1 MKKILFLMTI
11 LPMVLF
17 TACSS
22 DDEEELSQEEKA
34 IQTQTEVY
42 NNVLSNIV
50 GHWKG
55 SQHYNTSVYR
65 PVGWEDISHIS
76 WTQEYIFNSDG
87 TCKDIVSSNLIY
99 EGTYSIIKN
108 KDYIK
113 YPSSQCE
120 LFLIITHANGI
131 VNEHAIWMDG
141 EYLRIGSS
149 LSGIKPSASSGGEA
163 SIRYRQVTN

>member
-1 MKKILFLMTI
+1 MKKILFLMAI

-34 IQTQTEVY
+34 IQIQTEVY

-99 EGTYSIIKN
+99 EGTYSIIKTKTISN
-108 KDYIK
+108 IHHPNVNY
-113 YPSSQCE
+113 
-120 LFLIITHANGI
+120 FLLLLMPMVLLTNMQFG
-131 VNEHAIWMDG
+131 WM
-141 EYLRIGSS
+141 ENIY
-149 LSGIKPSASSGGEA
+149 
-163 SIRYRQVTN
+163 V

>member
-1 MKKILFLMTI
+1 MAI

-34 IQTQTEVY
+34 IQIQTEVY

-99 EGTYSIIKN
+99 EGTYSIIKTKTISN
-108 KDYIK
+108 IHHPNVNY
-113 YPSSQCE
+113 
-120 LFLIITHANGI
+120 FLLLLMPMVLLTNMQFG
-131 VNEHAIWMDG
+131 WM
-141 EYLRIGSS
+141 ENIY
-149 LSGIKPSASSGGEA
+149 
-163 SIRYRQVTN
+163 V

>member
-1 MKKILFLMTI
+1 
-11 LPMVLF
+11 MVLF

-99 EGTYSIIKN
+99 EGTYSIIKTKTISN
-108 KDYIK
+108 IHHPNANY
-113 YPSSQCE
+113 
-120 LFLIITHANGI
+120 FLLLLMPMVLLTNMQFG
-131 VNEHAIWMDG
+131 WM
-141 EYLRIGSS
+141 ENIY
-149 LSGIKPSASSGGEA
+149 
-163 SIRYRQVTN
+163 V

>member
-99 EGTYSIIKN
+99 EGTYSIIKTKTISN
-108 KDYIK
+108 IHHPNVNY
-113 YPSSQCE
+113 
-120 LFLIITHANGI
+120 FLLLLMPMVLLTNMQFG
-131 VNEHAIWMDG
+131 WM
-141 EYLRIGSS
+141 ENIY
-149 LSGIKPSASSGGEA
+149 
-163 SIRYRQVTN
+163 V

>member
-1 MKKILFLMTI
+1 
-11 LPMVLF
+11 MVLF

-34 IQTQTEVY
+34 IQIQTEVY

-99 EGTYSIIKN
+99 EGTYSIIKTKTISN
-108 KDYIK
+108 IHHPNVNY
-113 YPSSQCE
+113 
-120 LFLIITHANGI
+120 FLLLLMPMVLLTNMQFG
-131 VNEHAIWMDG
+131 WM
-141 EYLRIGSS
+141 ENIY
-149 LSGIKPSASSGGEA
+149 
-163 SIRYRQVTN
+163 V